1 VIAIKTRVD
10 TIVSQVE
17 YSNTAQYVN

>member
-1 VIAIKTRVD
+1 VIAIKTRAD